1 MMTTEAKTTSR
12 WPIRVPAWDVH
23 DTGEYPGR
31 HLGAVATDMLLQV
44 AVAVIVA
51 FGVGGMDQDP
61 NLRAWLI
68 IVVYM
73 AASFTNRVVVQS
85 VWQRTVGKA
94 LFGLRIVREDTRG
107 RVSFWPLVGW
117 WLLGTVLAAVAMVL
131 EGL

>member
-1 MMTTEAKTTSR
+1 
-12 WPIRVPAWDVH
+12 
-23 DTGEYPGR
+23 
-31 HLGAVATDMLLQV
+31 
-44 AVAVIVA
+44 
-51 FGVGGMDQDP
+51 
-61 NLRAWLI
+61 
-68 IVVYM
+68 M